1 LLCDIIVR
9 ETDVLELDLIK
20 AGYLGGYRDV
30 LLAIDVGNTAM
41 SLGIYNGEDLR
52 AEWSIATDR
61 RKTHDEYGLL
71 FLALLDQRG
80 LRAADIHAVAIS
92 SSVPPVVP
100 TLERMA
106 QKYFSLKPLVVGP
119 GVKTGMV
126 IRYDNPREV
135 GADRIVIAVAA
146 YEKYGGP
153 LIVVDF
159 GTATIFDVISREGE
173 YLGGVIAPG
182 VSISVEALFTQAA
195 KLPRIELVKPETVLA
210 RNTIHSMQ
218 SGVIYGFAG
227 QVDELVE
234 RLIEELGPAAEGVK
248 VIGTGDQNEVAIETE
263 RIQIIDPYL
272 ALEGLRMIYGRN
284 QAARG
289 ER

>member
-1 LLCDIIVR
+1 
-9 ETDVLELDLIK
+9 
-20 AGYLGGYRDV
+20 V
-30 LLAIDVGNTAM
+30 LLAVDIGNTVM
-41 SLGIYNGEDLR
+41 SLGIYDGKELR
-52 AEWSIATDR
+52 AEWTVSTDR

-71 FLALLDQRG
+71 FLALLQQLGFRS
-80 LRAADIHAVAIS
+80 ADIHAVAIS

-100 TLERMA
+100 TLERMS
-106 QKYFSLKPLVVGP
+106 QKYFSLKPLVIGP

-135 GADRIVIAVAA
+135 GADRIVIAAAA

-182 VSISVEALFTQAA
+182 VTISVEALFQQAA
-195 KLPRIELVKPETVLA
+195 KLPRIELIKPATVLA

-227 QVDELVE
+227 QVDELVD
-234 RLIEELGPAAEGVK
+234 RLIEELGPAAAGIK
-248 VIGTGDQNEVAIETE
+248 VIGTGDPNEVVAEAQ
-263 RIQIIDPYL
+263 RIQTVDPYL
-272 ALEGLRMIYGRN
+272 ALEGLRIIYERN
-284 QAARG
+284 QLARG
-289 ER
+289 DR

>member
-1 LLCDIIVR
+1 MR
-9 ETDVLELDLIK
+9 ETDVLELDLK
-20 AGYLGGYRDV
+20 QAGYLGGYRDV

-41 SLGIYNGEDLR
+41 SLGIYDGEDLR
-52 AEWSIATDR
+52 AEWSINTDR

-80 LRAADIHAVAIS
+80 LRPADIHAVAIS

-100 TLERMA
+100 TLERMS

-195 KLPRIELVKPETVLA
+195 KLPRIELVKPETVIA

-234 RLIEELGPAAEGVK
+234 RLIEELGPAAQGVK
-248 VIGTGDQNEVAIETE
+248 VIGTGDQNVVAIEAE

-272 ALEGLRMIYGRN
+272 ALEGLRMIYERN

-289 ER
+289 DR

>member
-1 LLCDIIVR
+1 M
-9 ETDVLELDLIK
+9 
-20 AGYLGGYRDV
+20 
-30 LLAIDVGNTAM
+30 LLAVDVGNTVM
-41 SLGIYNGEDLR
+41 SLGIYDGPELR
-52 AEWSIATDR
+52 AEWTVATDR

-71 FLALLDQRG
+71 FTALIEHQGFRSS
-80 LRAADIHAVAIS
+80 DIKAVAIG

-100 TLERMA
+100 TLDWMC
-106 QKYFSLKPLVVGP
+106 QKYFNLKPLVVGP

-153 LIVVDF
+153 LIIVDF

-182 VSISVEALFTQAA
+182 VKISVEALFQAAA
-195 KLPRIELVKPETVLA
+195 KLPRIELVKPKTVLA
-210 RNTIHSMQ
+210 RNTVHAMQ

-227 QVDELVE
+227 QVDELVD
-234 RLIEELGPAAEGVK
+234 RLISEMGGPGAGVK
-248 VIGTGDQNEVAIETE
+248 VIATGDHAEMVVPETTCMTAL
-263 RIQIIDPYL
+263 DPYL
-272 ALEGLRMIYGRN
+272 ALEGLRIIHERN
-284 QAARG
+284 QAKG